1 MARFL
6 ASRTALIAGLV
17 AGGAWLAGTAPAAA
31 DLRLCN
37 STASRV
43 GVAIGYKEGEG
54 WTTEGWWNIAPK
66 SCETILR
73 GTLVARYYYL
83 YAVDYDQ
90 GGEWSGRAFMCARD
104 REFTIRG
111 IEHCLTRGY
120 DRIGFFEVDTQ
131 DQRQWTV
138 QLTDE
143 TQRPQQSP
151 PMAAPVPPTAPV
163 RPASGSPDARPEIR
177 QAAPGRPAGSQTTP
191 LPTGPAGTGGGAGGV
206 PAGVPAFVAPR

>member
-1 MARFL
+1 MTRFT
-6 ASRTALIAGLV
+6 ASRSVLTAGLLT
-17 AGGAWLAGTAPAAA
+17 GLFWIGACAPAAA

-37 STASRV
+37 ATSSRV
-43 GVAIGYKEGEG
+43 GVAIGYKDGEG
-54 WTTEGWWNIAPK
+54 WTTEGWWNIGPK

-73 GTLVARYYYL
+73 GALVARYYYL

-111 IEHCLTRGY
+111 LEHCLTRGY

-138 QLTDE
+138 QLTDGPQRQE
-143 TQRPQQSP
+143 TSQP
-151 PMAAPVPPTAPV
+151 PMAAPVPPASPV
-163 RPASGSPDARPEIR
+163 RPASGSPDIR
-177 QAAPGRPAGSQTTP
+177 QAAPARSTGPRSTP
-191 LPTGPAGTGGGAGGV
+191 LPTAPAGAGPGSGGV
-206 PAGVPAFVAPR
+206 PAGVPAFTAPR

>member
-6 ASRTALIAGLV
+6 ASRTALIAGLL
-17 AGGAWLAGTAPAAA
+17 AGGAWLAGTAPATA

-43 GVAIGYKEGEG
+43 GVAIGYKDGEG
-54 WTTEGWWNIAPK
+54 WTTEGWWNVAPK

-73 GTLVARYYYL
+73 GALVARYYYL
-83 YAVDYDQ
+83 YAVDYDH
-90 GGEWSGRAFMCARD
+90 GGEWSGRAYMCARD

-131 DQRQWTV
+131 EQRQWTV

-143 TQRPQQSP
+143 AQRQQP
-151 PMAAPVPPTAPV
+151 PAMAAPVPPAAPV
-163 RPASGSPDARPEIR
+163 RPAGGGPEIR
-177 QAAPGRPAGSQTTP
+177 QAAPGRPPGSRTTP
-191 LPTGPAGTGGGAGGV
+191 LPTGPAGSGGTGGGV
-206 PAGVPAFVAPR
+206 PAGVPAFSAPR